1 MLLVRIQMPRQSD
14 ARARMI
20 HSQALLQRERGIAG
34 TALPDVIEH
43 SGAPRGSIYHHFP
56 NGRAELAEEATQFA
70 SEWITR
76 NLQRALASGDV
87 LGAHEAF
94 IENWLAILRESQ
106 FGAGCAVAAGALAG
120 RPDTGAR
127 HAAAAGFRKW
137 ERLLRDSFESGG
149 VPPTRA
155 ETLAVLSISSIE
167 GALILSRA
175 EGSTRPLEQVGAQLQ
190 RLIADELGRSI
201 AWPEPG
207 AKPPAR

>member
-1 MLLVRIQMPRQSD
+1 MLLIRIQMPKQSD

-20 HSQALLQRERGIAG
+20 QSQALLQRERGIAG

-70 SEWITR
+70 SDWITR
-76 NLQRALASGDV
+76 NLERALAPGDV
-87 LGAHEAF
+87 LTAHQAF
-94 IENWLAILRESQ
+94 IDDWLAMLRDSQ

-120 RPDTGAR
+120 PPDIGAR
-127 HAAAAGFRKW
+127 HTAAAGFRKW
-137 ERLLRDSFESGG
+137 ERLLRDAFESHGM
-149 VPPTRA
+149 PATRA

-175 EGSTRPLEQVGAQLQ
+175 EGSARPLEQVGDQLQ
-190 RLIADELGRSI
+190 RLIADELTPRNQARPPVVDSI
-201 AWPEPG
+201 SI
-207 AKPPAR
+207 

>member
-1 MLLVRIQMPRQSD
+1 MLLVRVQMPRKSD

-20 HSQALLQRERGIAG
+20 QSQALLQRERGVAG

-56 NGRAELAEEATQFA
+56 NGRAELAEEATRFA
-70 SEWITR
+70 SDWITR
-76 NLQRALASGDV
+76 NLERALASGDV
-87 LGAHEAF
+87 LAAHEAF
-94 IENWLAILRESQ
+94 VEDWLAVLRDSR

-120 RPDTGAR
+120 PPDSGAR
-127 HAAAAGFRKW
+127 HAAAAGFRRW
-137 ERLLRDSFESGG
+137 ERLLRNAFESDG
-149 VPPTRA
+149 VPATGA

-190 RLIADELGRSI
+190 RLIAGELGRSI
-201 AWPEPG
+201 A
-207 AKPPAR
+207 

>member
-1 MLLVRIQMPRQSD
+1 MLLVRVQMPRKSD

-20 HSQALLQRERGIAG
+20 QSQALLQRERGVAG

-70 SEWITR
+70 SDWITR
-76 NLQRALASGDV
+76 NLERALASGDV
-87 LGAHEAF
+87 LAAHEAF
-94 IENWLAILRESQ
+94 VEDWLAVLRDSR

-120 RPDTGAR
+120 PPDSGAR
-127 HAAAAGFRKW
+127 HAAAAGFRRW
-137 ERLLRDSFESGG
+137 ERLLRNAFESDG
-149 VPPTRA
+149 VPATRA

-175 EGSTRPLEQVGAQLQ
+175 EGSTRPLEQVGTQLQ
-190 RLIADELGRSI
+190 RLIAGELGRSI
-201 AWPEPG
+201 A
-207 AKPPAR
+207 

>member
-1 MLLVRIQMPRQSD
+1 MIQ
-14 ARARMI
+14 
-20 HSQALLQRERGIAG
+20 SQALLQRERGVAG

-70 SEWITR
+70 SDWITR
-76 NLQRALASGDV
+76 NLERALASGDV
-87 LGAHEAF
+87 LIAHKALVED
-94 IENWLAILRESQ
+94 WLAVLRDSQ

-120 RPDTGAR
+120 PSDTGAR
-127 HAAAAGFRKW
+127 RAAAAGFRKW
-137 ERLLRDSFESGG
+137 EGLLRNAFESDG
-149 VPPTRA
+149 VPATRA

-190 RLIADELGRSI
+190 RLIASELGRSI
-201 AWPEPG
+201 A
-207 AKPPAR
+207 